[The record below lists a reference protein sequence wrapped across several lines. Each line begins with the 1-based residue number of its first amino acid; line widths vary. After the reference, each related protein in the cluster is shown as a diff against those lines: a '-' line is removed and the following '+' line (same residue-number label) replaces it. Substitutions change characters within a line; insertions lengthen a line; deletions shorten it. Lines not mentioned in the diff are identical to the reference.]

1 MTTLVTTAGPLNVLK
16 AEVTELLEG
25 AWTARVEVDTDDE
38 ITGAVVLTEGVTTWT
53 GSIKPDLGAQEH
65 GRFIA
70 QLVGGTGGL
79 SGILGVRNYDSP
91 FLSDILSDIMTDA
104 GEVLSPEVDT
114 TVLVAQVERWSRLAG
129 PGGLSLKQIT
139 DESTADHWRIRRD
152 GLVWLGAETYPAVSP
167 TFDFTEISRD
177 PAQNSIT
184 IAPEDGQ
191 LLPAVGESFLDHNVV
206 GVVTTIEEGSLRQT
220 ISWESGNGGDRLLGP
235 MENLIN
241 AFVGR
246 KIDYAKMY
254 PSVVKAQNADGT
266 LDLTPDDESIRGN
279 GFKRIQISYG
289 LPGVT
294 ALVPSGGRVNLYFQN
309 GDPKQPRAA
318 LWEGSG
324 VTALTVDGG
333 SEEVLRGTSFVSAL
347 DTFVDALNTYI
358 VVPVPSAP
366 QTATWAAAVVA
377 FKLALTTSTTSVL
390 KVP

>member
-1 MTTLVTTAGPLNVLK
+1 M
-16 AEVTELLEG
+16 
-25 AWTARVEVDTDDE
+25 
-38 ITGAVVLTEGVTTWT
+38 
-53 GSIKPDLGAQEH
+53 
-65 GRFIA
+65 
-70 QLVGGTGGL
+70 
-79 SGILGVRNYDSP
+79 
-91 FLSDILSDIMTDA
+91 
-104 GEVLSPEVDT
+104 
-114 TVLVAQVERWSRLAG
+114 
-129 PGGLSLKQIT
+129 
-139 DESTADHWRIRRD
+139 
-152 GLVWLGAETYPAVSP
+152 
-167 TFDFTEISRD
+167 
-177 PAQNSIT
+177 
-184 IAPEDGQ
+184 
-191 LLPAVGESFLDHNVV
+191 
-206 GVVTTIEEGSLRQT
+206 
-220 ISWESGNGGDRLLGP
+220 LGP